1 LTLYSIT
8 ASPQAVSDRLGMM
21 EQKPAKLVEPA
32 PVQPALPATPKRPA
46 WFRNLFN
53 FRFFSGEQ
61 PKISPHAVVD
71 PGAEIGEDVEIGPFC
86 VIGPDVKIG
95 KGCRLLNSV
104 TIVGQTVIG
113 ENNIFFPNSVLG
125 TAPQDK
131 KYKGAPTR
139 LEIGSRNAFREAVT
153 VHVGTEK
160 GGGVTNIGDDN
171 LLMVNS
177 HVAHDVRI
185 GSHCV
190 IANNVMIAGHVVVRD
205 FVAMMG
211 LVGIHHYTTIGE
223 YAYLAAAARIHH
235 DVPPFVKVDGADK
248 VRGLNKRGMQRAGV
262 PTDDIRAIDQAYR
275 QLFLRRQKQSLSS
288 VLEQFDTLN
297 GLNPHVKSM
306 VELLRRRSQS
316 TKGRYLESL
325 RECTAESPNGEAMPA
340 DKSASAPAVA
350 AVPATPPV
358 VAPTSAV
365 N

>member
-1 LTLYSIT
+1 
-8 ASPQAVSDRLGMM
+8 M
-21 EQKPAKLVEPA
+21 ENKPAKLVEATPA
-32 PVQPALPATPKRPA
+32 QPALNPKRPA

-53 FRFFSGEQ
+53 FRFFSDEQ

-71 PGAEIGEDVEIGPFC
+71 PSAEISEDVEIGPFC

-104 TIVGQTVIG
+104 TVVGQTTIG

-139 LEIGSRNAFREAVT
+139 LKIGSRNAFREAVT

-160 GGGVTNIGDDN
+160 GGGVTSIGDDN

-177 HVAHDVRI
+177 HVAHDVSI

-248 VRGLNKRGMQRAGV
+248 VRGLNKRGMQRAGI
-262 PTDDIRAIDQAYR
+262 PIEDIRAIDQAYR
-275 QLFLRRQKQSLSS
+275 RLFLRRQKEPLSS

-297 GLNPHVKSM
+297 GVNPHVRSM
-306 VELLRRRSQS
+306 VELLRLRMQS
-316 TKGRYLESL
+316 SKGRYLESL
-325 RECTAESPNGEAMPA
+325 RDRSPESSNGEAVPANASMPA
-340 DKSASAPAVA
+340 VTASP
-350 AVPATPPV
+350 TV
-358 VAPTSAV
+358 VAPTPAV
-365 N
+365 D

>member
-1 LTLYSIT
+1 
-8 ASPQAVSDRLGMM
+8 M
-21 EQKPAKLVEPA
+21 EQKPAKLVEATPA
-32 PVQPALPATPKRPA
+32 QPVQPAAPKRPA

-53 FRFFSGEQ
+53 FKFFSDEQ

-71 PGAEIGEDVEIGPFC
+71 PGAEISEDVEIGPFC
-86 VIGPDVKIG
+86 VIGPHVKIG

-104 TIVGQTVIG
+104 TVVGQTTIG

-139 LEIGSRNAFREAVT
+139 LKIGSRNAFREAVT

-160 GGGVTNIGDDN
+160 GGGVTTIGDDN

-177 HVAHDVRI
+177 HVAHDVSI

-235 DVPPFVKVDGADK
+235 DVPPFVKVDGADR
-248 VRGLNKRGMQRAGV
+248 VRGLNKRGMQRAGIAV
-262 PTDDIRAIDQAYR
+262 EDIRAIDQAYR
-275 QLFLRRQKQSLSS
+275 QLFLRRQKQQSLSS
-288 VLEQFDTLN
+288 VLDQFDTLN
-297 GLNPHVKSM
+297 GMNPHVKSM
-306 VELLRRRSQS
+306 VELLRLRNQS
-316 TKGRYLESL
+316 PKGRYLESL
-325 RECTAESPNGEAMPA
+325 RDRTPEYPNA
-340 DKSASAPAVA
+340 DAPPAPANA
-350 AVPATPPV
+350 ASVPALPSTPASMANAPVTPV
-358 VAPTSAV
+358 VE
-365 N
+365 

>member
-1 LTLYSIT
+1 
-8 ASPQAVSDRLGMM
+8 M
-21 EQKPAKLVEPA
+21 EPKPAKPVEATPA
-32 PVQPALPATPKRPA
+32 QPALPAAPKRPA

-53 FRFFSGEQ
+53 FKFFSDEQ

-71 PGAEIGEDVEIGPFC
+71 PSAEISEDVEIGPFC

-104 TIVGQTVIG
+104 TVVGQTTIG

-139 LEIGSRNAFREAVT
+139 LQIGSRNAFREAVT

-160 GGGVTNIGDDN
+160 GGGVTSIGDDN

-177 HVAHDVRI
+177 HVAHDVSI

-235 DVPPFVKVDGADK
+235 DVPPFVKVDGADR
-248 VRGLNKRGMQRAGV
+248 VRGLNKRGMQRAGF
-262 PTDDIRAIDQAYR
+262 PAEDIRAIDQAYR

-297 GLNPHVKSM
+297 GMNAHVKSM
-306 VELLRRRSQS
+306 VELLRLRNQS
-316 TKGRYLESL
+316 PKGRYLESL
-325 RECTAESPNGEAMPA
+325 RDRTPEFPNAESAPSPPTAVSVPVVPSTPA
-340 DKSASAPAVA
+340 SLPVA
-350 AVPATPPV
+350 APTPA
-358 VAPTSAV
+358 AD
-365 N
+365 